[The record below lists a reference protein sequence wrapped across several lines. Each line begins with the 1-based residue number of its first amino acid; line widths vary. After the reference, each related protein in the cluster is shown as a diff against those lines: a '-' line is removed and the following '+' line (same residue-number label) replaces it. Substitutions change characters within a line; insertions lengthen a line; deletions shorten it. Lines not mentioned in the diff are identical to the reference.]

1 MSSDR
6 HDPENENEN
15 SASEIL
21 PRPCLARQ
29 VPGTSFFLLFSAHA
43 FERNCENTKTAWSGD
58 STTENAIYDENMK
71 IIREKIE
78 AYLEKSTSNNR
89 KSQSTR

>member
-15 SASEIL
+15 ENSESKIL

-29 VPGTSFFLLFSAHA
+29 DPGTYNFSFLSAHA
-43 FERNCENTKTAWSGD
+43 FERNSEKTKTAWPGD
-58 STTENAIYDENMK
+58 STTENAIYDENVK

-78 AYLEKSTSNNR
+78 THLEKNMLKKKTLF
-89 KSQSTR
+89 Q